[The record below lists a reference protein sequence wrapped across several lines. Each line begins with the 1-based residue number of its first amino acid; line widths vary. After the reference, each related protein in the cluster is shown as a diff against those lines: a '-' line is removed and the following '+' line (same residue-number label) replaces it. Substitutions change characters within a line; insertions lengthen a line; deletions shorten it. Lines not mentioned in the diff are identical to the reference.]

1 MNRTFYRL
9 TLRQS
14 FALAFGLMSC
24 CQIATAQFQAHDE
37 KKADALRALGDA
49 AFDRGQLDKAK
60 GYYLDANAC
69 NNADARNMLGLAKI
83 AEKKGDLDEAIRR
96 ARMAAQNEPSN
107 PNVHFV
113 VGTYLESNQD
123 FRGAELQY
131 ERAVELTKSKDE
143 SVLFCSKAIASL
155 VEIED
160 FEKADK
166 LSKSWL
172 KEHSKY
178 AQSHY
183 DRGLVLMH
191 SDKPPN
197 QEEALK
203 QFAKALELD
212 PKLNLVHYQLG
223 VLQGKIGQKESA
235 LKELNTF
242 VESHPTGRELKLAQ
256 AQIEKL
262 KAQ

>member
-1 MNRTFYRL
+1 MTLYRFSL
-9 TLRQS
+9 VLVCVLS
-14 FALAFGLMSC
+14 LCG
-24 CQIATAQFQAHDE
+24 QIAFAQFQARDE

-49 AFDRGQLDKAK
+49 EFDRGHLDKAK
-60 GYYLDANAC
+60 SYYLDAYYC
-69 NNADARNMLGLAKI
+69 NTTDARNMLGLAKI
-83 AEKKGDLDEAIRR
+83 SEKKGDLDDAIRR
-96 ARMAAQNEPSN
+96 ARLAAQNEPAN
-107 PNVHFV
+107 PKVHFA
-113 VGTYLESNQD
+113 VGTYLEENQD

-143 SVLFCSKAIASL
+143 SVLFCTKAIQSL
-155 VEIED
+155 VQIED

-172 KEHSKY
+172 KEHAKY

-183 DRGLVLMH
+183 DRGLVLMN

-212 PKLNLVHYQLG
+212 PKMNIVHYQLG
-223 VLQGKIGQKESA
+223 VLNGKIGQKEMA
-235 LKELNTF
+235 LKELNAF
-242 VESHPTGRELKLAQ
+242 VDSHPTAKELKLAQ
-256 AQIEKL
+256 TQIEKL
-262 KAQ
+262 KAE

>member
-1 MNRTFYRL
+1 MTFFRFR
-9 TLRQS
+9 LRQT
-14 FALAFGLMSC
+14 LLLTSC
-24 CQIATAQFQAHDE
+24 FLLSGQIAHAQFQARDE
-37 KKADALRALGDA
+37 KKADALRASGDA
-49 AFDRGQLDKAK
+49 EFDRGHLDRAK
-60 GYYLDANAC
+60 SYYLDAYAC
-69 NNADARNMLGLAKI
+69 NTTDARSMLGLAKI
-83 AEKKGDLDEAIRR
+83 AEKKGDLDDAIRR
-96 ARMAAQNEPSN
+96 VRFAVQNEPAN

-113 VGTYLESNQD
+113 LGTYLEENQD

-143 SVLFCSKAIASL
+143 SVLFCSKAIQSL
-155 VEIED
+155 VQIED

-166 LSKSWL
+166 LSKTWL

-212 PKLNLVHYQLG
+212 PKLNIVHYQLG
-223 VLQGKIGQKESA
+223 VLNGTIGQKETA
-235 LKELNTF
+235 LKELSTF
-242 VESHPTGRELKLAQ
+242 IESHPTPKELKLAQ